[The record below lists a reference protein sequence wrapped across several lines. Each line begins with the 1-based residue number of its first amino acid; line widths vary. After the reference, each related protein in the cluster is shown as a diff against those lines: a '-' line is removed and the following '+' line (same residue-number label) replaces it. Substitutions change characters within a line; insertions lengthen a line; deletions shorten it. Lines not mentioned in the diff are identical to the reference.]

1 MAGYANHDV
10 AGAFESSRAVFESI
24 ITELGAADCGITH
37 GELEELLTERSR
49 KLMLLQDHLDL
60 RAVRE
65 HPVPGGVTGP
75 EGIQRTRLER
85 GRRRGLASSASG
97 ESAVGIC

>member
-49 KLMLLQDHLDL
+49 TLMRRCCRNILIF
-60 RAVRE
+60 VRC
-65 HPVPGGVTGP
+65 VS
-75 EGIQRTRLER
+75 TRFP
-85 GRRRGLASSASG
+85 AA
-97 ESAVGIC
+97 